1 MGLLTGKKI
10 LVCGVAND
18 HSMAWAIAKKA
29 FDEGAEIALL
39 QGTMSPDEK
48 IMPLAQQLNAKFVQK
63 CDVQSDSDMDAL
75 FARVKKEWG
84 SLDGLVHAIAF
95 SNKDEL
101 NGRYADT
108 TRENFKMTM
117 DISAFS
123 MVDMARRSA
132 ELMTNGGSMIT
143 LTYLGGERVVP
154 NYNVMGVAKAALE
167 SSVRYLASD
176 FGANNIRVN
185 AISAGP
191 ILTKAASGVGGFRQM
206 LKLNESITPMRRNIT
221 LDDIAGAA
229 LYFLSNLS
237 SGVTG
242 EVHYV
247 DCGYSTTGMLPND
260 MKDMLLKAI
269 DSEESK

>member
-10 LVCGVAND
+10 LVTGIAND

-29 FDEGAEIALL
+29 FDEGAEIALQ
-39 QGTMSPDEK
+39 QGTMSPDDK
-48 IMPLAQQLNAKFVQK
+48 IMPLAEQLNAKFVQK
-63 CDVQSDSDMDAL
+63 CDVQSDEDCAAL
-75 FARVKKEWG
+75 FDRVKKEWG
-84 SLDGLVHAIAF
+84 TLDGFVHAIAF

-108 TRENFKMTM
+108 TRDNFKMTM
-117 DISAFS
+117 DISCFS
-123 MVDMARRSA
+123 MVDMARRAS
-132 ELMTNGGSMIT
+132 ELMTNGGAMIT

-176 FGANNIRVN
+176 FGKDNIRVN

-206 LKLNESITPMRRNIT
+206 LKLNESMTPLRRNIT

-229 LYFLSNLS
+229 LYFLSDLS

-242 EVHYV
+242 EVQYV
-247 DCGYSTTGMLPND
+247 DCGYSTTGMLPNE
-260 MKDMLLKAI
+260 MKDILLKAI
-269 DSEESK
+269 DS